1 VSVGILDHSHL
12 IEPYSY
18 HSYSGFDLPHMG
30 NPIRRLSLARVALFL
45 SITKCVSFEYEY
57 A

>member
-1 VSVGILDHSHL
+1 MSVGILDHSHL
-12 IEPYSY
+12 IEPYSS

-45 SITKCVSFEYEY
+45 SITKCVNLEYEC